1 MASDK
6 KLNCAI
12 VDDDAMTLKIIES
25 LVKKT
30 DSLQLVGAFQ
40 DPVAAA
46 NTLQQQP
53 VDLLFLDV
61 EMPGMT
67 GLELIKT
74 LHPKPQI
81 IIISSKKEYALDA
94 FDYQVTDYLLKPV
107 AGYARFLQ
115 AVQRAQEKHEQ
126 EAPSPK
132 PSIGKQKEIYLKV
145 DSLLVK
151 FDLKDIHWIE
161 AFGDYVRVKTP
172 DKLHTVYATLK
183 SVEDV
188 LPSEEFIRIHRS
200 YIVRVDKIVNI
211 DQNNLQV
218 EKKILPVS
226 QSYRKKL
233 LEKITTL

>member
-1 MASDK
+1 MPDK
-6 KLNCAI
+6 KLSCAV

-30 DSLQLVGAFQ
+30 DSLQLMGAFQ
-40 DPVAAA
+40 DPVVAA
-46 NTLQQQP
+46 NALQQQP
-53 VDLLFLDV
+53 VDLLFLDI
-61 EMPGMT
+61 EMPDMT

-94 FDYQVTDYLLKPV
+94 FEYQVTDYLLKPI
-107 AGYARFLQ
+107 AGGYARFLQ
-115 AVQRAQEKHEQ
+115 AVQRAQEKH
-126 EAPSPK
+126 APAAMPET
-132 PSIGKQKEIYLKV
+132 GKQKDIYLKV

-151 FDLKDIHWIE
+151 FDLNDIHWVE

-188 LPSEEFIRIHRS
+188 LSSEEFIRIHRS

-211 DQNNLQV
+211 DQGNLQV
-218 EKKILPVS
+218 GDKILPVS

-233 LEKITTL
+233 LEKIMTL

>member
-1 MASDK
+1 MSAAR
-6 KLNCAI
+6 KLSCAV
-12 VDDDAMTLKIIES
+12 VDDDAMTLKIMEA

-30 DSLQLVGAFQ
+30 DSLHLIGSFQ

-46 NTLQQQP
+46 NALQQSP

-61 EMPGMT
+61 EMPDMS

-74 LHPKPQI
+74 LNPKPQI

-94 FDYQVTDYLLKPV
+94 FDYEVTDYLLKPV
-107 AGYARFLQ
+107 ASYARFLQ
-115 AVQRAQEKHEQ
+115 AVQRVQLKYEKSNV
-126 EAPSPK
+126 APSSTK
-132 PSIGKQKEIYLKV
+132 PEHIYLKV

-151 FDLKDIHWIE
+151 FDLKDINWIE
-161 AFGDYVRVKTP
+161 AFGDYVRVKTA

-183 SVEDV
+183 SVEDT
-188 LPSEEFIRIHRS
+188 LPQGEFLRVHRS

-211 DQNNLQV
+211 DQSNLQV
-218 EKKILPVS
+218 ENKIIPVS

-233 LEKITTL
+233 LESITTL

>member
-1 MASDK
+1 MGSDK

-30 DSLQLVGAFQ
+30 ESLQLVGAFQ
-40 DPVAAA
+40 DSVLAA
-46 NTLQQQP
+46 NTLQQQSI
-53 VDLLFLDV
+53 DLLFLDV
-61 EMPGMT
+61 EMPDMT

-74 LHPKPQI
+74 LDPKPQI

-107 AGYARFLQ
+107 ASYARFLQ
-115 AVQRAQEKHEQ
+115 AVQRAQAKSANDEGASSSTRHKD
-126 EAPSPK
+126 
-132 PSIGKQKEIYLKV
+132 IYLKV

-151 FDLKDIHWIE
+151 FDLKDIYWIE

-183 SVEDV
+183 SVADALPED
-188 LPSEEFIRIHRS
+188 EFVRIHRS

-211 DQNNLQV
+211 DQSNLQV
-218 EKKILPVS
+218 DNKILPVS